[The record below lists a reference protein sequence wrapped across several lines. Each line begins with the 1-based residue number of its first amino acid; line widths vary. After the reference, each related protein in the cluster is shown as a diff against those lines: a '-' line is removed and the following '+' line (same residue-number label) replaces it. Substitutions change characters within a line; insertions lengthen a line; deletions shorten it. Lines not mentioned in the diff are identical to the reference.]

1 MKTRSLRRGL
11 VTVAVVAGATGTA
24 APVAAEPAP
33 VTSTVTTSVTSAFSN
48 TVSITAATQR
58 DKVDAAAELGIVAG
72 PELLVLNDKNFVF
85 ALWQRATGPEVRA
98 SAELAYAAGV
108 EACTQWIKL
117 GVREA
122 NARDQL
128 NQQRD
133 AATAARAREAKQ
145 AAAAVN
151 LILATPE
158 LLIQGERDF
167 VFAMWERASGPL
179 LKDAARVA
187 YEDGTAPVL
196 KAFIETG
203 IFAARAADQQAAID
217 ADEQASEEEKAR
229 RAARDARIRAAN
241 RLGIN
246 PDEGMLVLFDDGF
259 VMELWTHAKPGSE
272 VAAAAERALRSPDE
286 TELTRYITT
295 GIHEAARLD
304 LERFLAQKALA
315 DRRLVFELRTR
326 AEQSLVHPALVAA
339 ATAALAGSD
348 SDVGDFLRLGQYQDA
363 VLTQSL
369 RATSPAVAGW
379 YLQGTNQ
386 ATVGPDPVAGAT
398 WRVVPGKAD
407 TTCHSFESV
416 AHPEHYLRQD
426 GLRVLVAPSDGT
438 TRFKLDATW
447 CTRPGLNGTAAL
459 ESFGRP
465 GKLMRQH
472 DTLVWAADSSGTN
485 DFDTP
490 TGYAEDTSWLVDAPS
505 T

>member
-1 MKTRSLRRGL
+1 MKPRSLRCWL
-11 VTVAVVAGATGTA
+11 VTVTVVAGAIGLPTTA
-24 APVAAEPAP
+24 TAEQAKAP
-33 VTSTVTTSVTSAFSN
+33 VTTSVEATS
-48 TVSITAATQR
+48 ATQR
-58 DKVDAAAELGIVAG
+58 DKIDAAAELGIVAG
-72 PELLVLNDKNFVF
+72 PELLVLNDRNFVF
-85 ALWQRATGPEVRA
+85 ALWQRATGREVRA
-98 SAELAYAAGV
+98 SAELAYAAGA
-108 EACTQWIKL
+108 EACAQWIKI

-122 NARDQL
+122 NVRDQL

-133 AATAARAREAKQ
+133 EATAARAREAKQ

-167 VFAMWERASGPL
+167 VFAMWEQASGPL

-187 YEDGTAPVL
+187 YEDGTSPVL

-241 RLGIN
+241 RLGIS
-246 PDEGMLVLFDDGF
+246 PTEGMLVLPDDGF
-259 VMELWTHAKPGSE
+259 VMELWDHAKPGSE

-286 TELTRYITT
+286 IDLTIYIAT
-295 GIHEAARLD
+295 GIHDAARRD
-304 LERFLAQKALA
+304 KERFLAQKALA

-339 ATAALAGSD
+339 ASAALAGSD
-348 SDVGDFLRLGQYQDA
+348 SDVGDFLRLGQYEDT

-369 RATSPAVAGW
+369 RATNPAVSGW
-379 YLQGTNQ
+379 YLQGVTQ
-386 ATVGPDPVAGAT
+386 AMLGEFPGDGAA

-407 TTCHSFESV
+407 VTCHSFESV
-416 AHPEHYLRQD
+416 ARPEHYLRQQN
-426 GLRVLVAPSDGT
+426 GRVLVAPSDGT
-438 TRFKLDATW
+438 TAFKLDATW
-447 CTRPGLNGTAAL
+447 CTRPGLTGGAAL
-459 ESFGRP
+459 ESYSWR

-472 DTLVWAADSSGTN
+472 NTLVWAADNSGTN

-490 TGYAEDTSWLVDAPS
+490 TGYAEDTSWQVDAPAGG
-505 T
+505 